1 MQHNVTQT
9 AVVDP
14 DLEWSETAPIG
25 VSIKQHSEGFQRTIE
40 KGKQKVY
47 SRTQRYLPNYML
59 VSSTLMP
66 TISMME
72 AFRPSDVSKINGP
85 YFAGTLNGLK
95 VYVTPNIPVGRYVLG
110 VHAGDFMSSAA
121 VN

>member
-1 MQHNVTQT
+1 MEIDTEVTNLLSQT

-14 DLEWSETAPIG
+14 DLQWSETAPIG

-47 SRTQRYLPNYML
+47 ARTQRYLPNYML

-72 AFRPSDVSKINGP
+72 AFRPSDVTKINGP
-85 YFAGTLNGLK
+85 YFAGYK
-95 VYVTPNIPVGRYVLG
+95 RI
-110 VHAGDFMSSAA
+110 
-121 VN
+121 